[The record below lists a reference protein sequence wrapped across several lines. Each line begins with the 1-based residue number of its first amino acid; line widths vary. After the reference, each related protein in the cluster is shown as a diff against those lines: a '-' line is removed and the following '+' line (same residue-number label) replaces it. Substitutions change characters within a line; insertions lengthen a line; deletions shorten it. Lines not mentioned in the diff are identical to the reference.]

1 LASDQLTILKY
12 LTQTGGTGNLM
23 EILDYDFSRFERGFS
38 LANEMQ
44 NLTLIKLL
52 YSNFNRNLIVVELTL
67 VGESNAQN
75 NG

>member
-1 LASDQLTILKY
+1 LTSDQLTILKY

-23 EILDYDFSRFERGFS
+23 EILDYDFSRFEQGFN

-44 NLTLIKLL
+44 NLNLIKLL

>member
-23 EILDYDFSRFERGFS
+23 EILDYDFSRFEQGFN

-44 NLTLIKLL
+44 NLNLIKLL